1 MSYQMNKKLL
11 HEQSLHEL
19 RNLENLFEENSRVL
33 SNFKGDIK
41 NGPKNHAARPL
52 GNWESDNAWDLF
64 APAETQ
70 WYSITKGKVTKVYD
84 TGKNTGKIYGTQVSV
99 QGTDGYPNI
108 FYTHLKNVTVDRGD
122 IVEIGTPIGEISE
135 WGQSKNTHV
144 HVGLPYGKHIQDLL
158 TPDYSETLGTPTT
171 SDSKISVDK
180 DPDKLEKFLD
190 DFGIS
195 ALSDIEIGDKESQ
208 KKLLSIIDD
217 IDIIDT
223 EDGFKIFGYSL
234 DDILKK
240 IADLLPVF
248 ESEKKKNNLVEHN
261 NNIIQHKK
269 VISEIRKLN
278 DLLCEV
284 EIKDISSLSK
294 YGRKDE
300 PLKSDK
306 YFILH
311 HSVTDKDAEHVVNI
325 LNNRK
330 NKKTGKIQPL
340 GIQYVIDKEGKVF
353 RTLPN
358 GSRGAH
364 IFPSDDYAS
373 APKGINNSNSQGVEV
388 IAMNDTYIR
397 PIQAVAALKLV
408 KQLGFS
414 PDQIFG
420 HGTINPGHKSPSEGK
435 TIKNFIDKNYNKDE
449 DDYDFSDFSE
459 SEIAD
464 LETTIK
470 KDPDKLEK
478 FLDNVGISALTDII
492 PGGKESQ
499 EKLLSMIDDIDIIDT
514 KDGIKIFGYSLDD
527 VLEKIED
534 LLPIFESQKK
544 KKNLLEDIEKIKSK
558 IIK

>member
-1 MSYQMNKKLL
+1 M
-11 HEQSLHEL
+11 
-19 RNLENLFEENSRVL
+19 
-33 SNFKGDIK
+33 
-41 NGPKNHAARPL
+41 
-52 GNWESDNAWDLF
+52 
-64 APAETQ
+64 
-70 WYSITKGKVTKVYD
+70 
-84 TGKNTGKIYGTQVSV
+84 
-99 QGTDGYPNI
+99 
-108 FYTHLKNVTVDRGD
+108 
-122 IVEIGTPIGEISE
+122 EIGTPIGEISE

>member
-1 MSYQMNKKLL
+1 MNKKLL
-11 HEQSLHEL
+11 HKQSLHEL

>member
-11 HEQSLHEL
+11 HKQSLHEL